1 MNGFSLLGPLFAAKF
16 PYWCGGNPGCEQAG
30 RVRYERQG
38 QTTWG
43 WVGLVLWVE
52 LYPPERYVDFL
63 ISVLVNM
70 TLFGNRLFAIT
81 VNLR

>member
-1 MNGFSLLGPLFAAKF
+1 M
-16 PYWCGGNPGCEQAG
+16 
-30 RVRYERQG
+30 RYERQG

-70 TLFGNRLFAIT
+70 TSFGNRLFAIT